1 MDSSAVITASQLTQ
15 IGEMIKATI
24 TEVAPVGISGFAL
37 LLKECSYY
45 SWY

>member
-37 LLKECSYY
+37 LKECSYY